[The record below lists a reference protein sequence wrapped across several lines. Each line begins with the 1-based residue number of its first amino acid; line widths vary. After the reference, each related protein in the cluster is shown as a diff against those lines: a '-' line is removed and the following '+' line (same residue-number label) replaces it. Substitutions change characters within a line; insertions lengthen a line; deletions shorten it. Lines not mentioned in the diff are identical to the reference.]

1 MYNSLKSYVA
11 NRSWKW
17 EGKPGVGGETSGRHC
32 MYLNRDLRV
41 KTRLNIEL
49 PYDAGI
55 PVLGIYPRELKT
67 CLHKKIVL

>member
-1 MYNSLKSYVA
+1 MYNSLKNYVA

-17 EGKPGVGGETSGRHC
+17 EEKAGVGGETSGRHY